1 MMSAGI
7 QAYGLGVF
15 VTPMTAEL
23 GWSRTEIS
31 LGQTLSTAVSG
42 VIGLFLGG
50 LLDRRGGRALTVWG
64 ALLAGV
70 GFILLGQVHTLWQYY
85 AVKAGVLTLGM
96 AGMGGMVANVVVSNW
111 FVRRRGRAIAITAMG
126 TSFAAI
132 IVPSLAA
139 QMIDA
144 FGWRT
149 AWAVLGVAVW
159 VFVIPPAALIMRR
172 RPEDHG
178 LVPDGSYVA
187 PRAGD
192 RLAAQRAAVDGVR
205 WTRRQAMRTPA
216 LWMLILTF
224 GLGSMGFG
232 AMLLHLIPF
241 LTDSGYSRV
250 EAAGAFSM
258 LGVSGLISKP
268 VWGIIADRIPSRFA
282 AAAEFALLGVGVFF
296 ISIAPTLPL
305 MYAAIFTMGV
315 GVGGVI
321 TLQETVWADYFGRI
335 TLGTVRSVGRPF
347 TIVSSAGGPVLAGL
361 AYDLNNSYQVAFM
374 VFIALRSRSLILL
387 TPTPRAP
394 GRAQARPAAS
404 RCRLPALFAPGEPTT
419 ARSRRPA
426 MAPSGYAR
434 NEVRAGPRL
443 HAPSR
448 ARPARLHAPSASAV
462 APARAL
468 DCARRYAGAC
478 YRNGRRVPPALS
490 RCKGPDIQKPVLQTA
505 PCGPTCG
512 GGAALV
518 IGAAAVVVRR
528 RHAQCEHRRSPSDLE
543 RRASSGCTGK
553 DGVWSRMVIAY
564 ACTTGTLT
572 TAASSTR
579 RVASRWR
586 SRSAQAGDPRLR
598 RRRART
604 EGRRVP
610 DGTHGGEGR
619 LRRSR
624 HGLVRELPIAR
635 PGGREGRDRLRTE
648 PLAGLTVREVTTGI
662 VRVDANHELPA
673 RPHLRRGAGCD
684 RLRLD

>member
-1 MMSAGI
+1 MAASTAPAPAPAPAGLPLPATLFGQPIYYGWYIVSVAFIASMMSAGI

-23 GWSRTEIS
+23 GWSRTDIS

-42 VIGLFLGG
+42 IIGLFMGG

-64 ALLAGV
+64 ALIAGI

-111 FVRRRGRAIAITAMG
+111 FIRRRGRAIAITAMG
-126 TSFAAI
+126 TSVAAI

-139 QMIDA
+139 LMIEA

-178 LVPDGSYVA
+178 LVPDGTYIA

-192 RLAAQRAAVDGVR
+192 RLAAQREAVDGVR
-205 WTRRQAMRTPA
+205 WTRAQAMRTPA

-268 VWGIIADRIPSRFA
+268 FWGIIADRIPSRFA
-282 AAAEFALLGVGVFF
+282 AAAEFALLAFGIFA

-305 MYAAIFTMGV
+305 MYASIFLMGV

-321 TLQETVWADYFGRI
+321 TLQETVWADYFGRV
-335 TLGTVRSVGRPF
+335 TLGTVRAVGRPF

-361 AYDLNNSYQVAFM
+361 AYDLRNSYEIAFLT
-374 VFIALRSRSLILL
+374 FIAAYALAAVLILL
-387 TPTPRAP
+387 TPTPRP
-394 GRAQARPAAS
+394 PRDSQSG
-404 RCRLPALFAPGEPTT
+404 PTDL
-419 ARSRRPA
+419 
-426 MAPSGYAR
+426 
-434 NEVRAGPRL
+434 EVRPPSMPAVATAAA
-443 HAPSR
+443 APE
-448 ARPARLHAPSASAV
+448 APPIAAF
-462 APARAL
+462 APARSGARTRAL
-468 DCARRYAGAC
+468 
-478 YRNGRRVPPALS
+478 PA
-490 RCKGPDIQKPVLQTA
+490 
-505 PCGPTCG
+505 
-512 GGAALV
+512 
-518 IGAAAVVVRR
+518 
-528 RHAQCEHRRSPSDLE
+528 
-543 RRASSGCTGK
+543 
-553 DGVWSRMVIAY
+553 
-564 ACTTGTLT
+564 
-572 TAASSTR
+572 
-579 RVASRWR
+579 
-586 SRSAQAGDPRLR
+586 AGDPVHPQG
-598 RRRART
+598 ART
-604 EGRRVP
+604 PRDYMTPPAPPTGPP
-610 DGTHGGEGR
+610 DY
-619 LRRSR
+619 
-624 HGLVRELPIAR
+624 VRP
-635 PGGREGRDRLRTE
+635 
-648 PLAGLTVREVTTGI
+648 
-662 VRVDANHELPA
+662 
-673 RPHLRRGAGCD
+673 RGS
-684 RLRLD
+684 